1 MVKDLHAENYKALIK
16 INADDSNRKISYAQD
31 ERIDTVK
38 MAILLRA
45 SYRFNLQFSSVIQSC
60 PTLCNPMDC
69 STPGFPVH
77 HQLHELTQ
85 TDVHRVG
92 DATDLM

>member
-45 SYRFNLQFSSVIQSC
+45 IYRFNLQFSSVIQSWL
-60 PTLCNPMDC
+60 TLCNPSLSITNSM
-69 STPGFPVH
+69 S
-77 HQLHELTQ
+77 LLK
-85 TDVHRVG
+85 
-92 DATDLM
+92 LMSIE